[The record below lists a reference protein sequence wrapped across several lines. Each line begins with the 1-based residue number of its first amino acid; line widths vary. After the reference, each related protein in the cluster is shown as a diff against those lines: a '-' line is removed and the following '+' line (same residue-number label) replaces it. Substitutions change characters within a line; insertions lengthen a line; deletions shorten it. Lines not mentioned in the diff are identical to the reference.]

1 MPFSYTCTDFLRTLL
16 ENCIGT
22 VMIEWEQW
30 NFPSPSFD
38 RGYFNSRLKQAMPIN
53 ELTHKRLIRLF
64 ECVFN
69 PENREG
75 RFQEP
80 QAVEAANALIDL
92 IQNYF
97 HVDLSIWINRYTVNN
112 LAHRSH
118 LLYCLELIF
127 ALSEGKETLPV
138 SEISKALTAY
148 LEQVDLNSEVPRP
161 SYPELLSAVPYPQTE
176 HYIGREELTAAV
188 SNRLIDGESCYLH
201 GIGGIGK
208 TEIAKSVLK
217 EILDTPTSDSGITH
231 VLWVDCI
238 DDNFTLS
245 LVQALHLDQKFHNIE
260 QAFQAAIKIINNYK
274 NRLLIVID
282 NVDSLEHTRESSIS
296 EYLHCRVLITSRCA
310 GFGVLTEVPVPPLS
324 LNDCIKLFYA
334 YYHGDRDDITLRK
347 IVELCDCLPLAVE
360 LLAKIADAEELLLY
374 EFYETLLRC
383 GFDMS
388 SEEITAAHE
397 KLHSE
402 GTAVQQLS
410 KVFRVYGRC
419 PEEQTLLVQIST
431 IPNIRFLFSQAKR
444 WFLLRNR
451 TPLNHLEH
459 LGWIKKEALY
469 DNGRNRYR
477 YYMHSVIAAAIRA
490 QFIDD
495 LYDLCQGFIHEIT
508 IEMTS
513 SLSQNDATKKELIQ
527 FSWSLN
533 DIFHGQFQSEEDSD
547 FLWALAE
554 IYRDIGYYERALPLL
569 DSLDTLY
576 CQLYGEG
583 NIKLASVWNSR
594 GMIQYE
600 LSHFPAA
607 LDAYQTS
614 RDIYEKNHPA
624 GSYSPSE
631 RIDLA
636 KLDLNIGK
644 TYLKIDYTKAGT
656 YFDRAYQTLSG
667 EAEAEQHLKL
677 NALAHK
683 AMLLAHSGQLEEA
696 EKIFVDIYNQTDA
709 KSKDREML
717 LLRAGVAH
725 HIGNIYSDIDPS
737 QAMPYL
743 EEARDIFWKLLSPTH
758 PDTLDVLNSV
768 CSLRLTLE
776 DDYDDILAG
785 LQKLLE
791 LFIKAYGP
799 NDPNTGTIYNNIGL
813 CYYYMQRPDEA
824 IENYKKALQIDSLT
838 YGENHESTAYIL
850 NNIGGVYS
858 ESDHPELAI
867 PEHERALRIY
877 EAAYPNHMNLDLA
890 QTHSDL
896 ADAYLREGD
905 ADKVMDHLNEA
916 FSIYDKML
924 PENARQLLQP
934 YSTLANLLLALNEYD
949 ESITNYSHVLW
960 LMKENGYTEDSFAFH
975 EFTDRINEVRQLK
988 AQAAATE

>member
-1 MPFSYTCTDFLRTLL
+1 M
-16 ENCIGT
+16 
-22 VMIEWEQW
+22 
-30 NFPSPSFD
+30 
-38 RGYFNSRLKQAMPIN
+38 
-53 ELTHKRLIRLF
+53 
-64 ECVFN
+64 
-69 PENREG
+69 
-75 RFQEP
+75 
-80 QAVEAANALIDL
+80 
-92 IQNYF
+92 
-97 HVDLSIWINRYTVNN
+97 
-112 LAHRSH
+112 
-118 LLYCLELIF
+118 
-127 ALSEGKETLPV
+127 
-138 SEISKALTAY
+138 
-148 LEQVDLNSEVPRP
+148 
-161 SYPELLSAVPYPQTE
+161 
-176 HYIGREELTAAV
+176 
-188 SNRLIDGESCYLH
+188 
-201 GIGGIGK
+201 
-208 TEIAKSVLK
+208 
-217 EILDTPTSDSGITH
+217 
-231 VLWVDCI
+231 
-238 DDNFTLS
+238 
-245 LVQALHLDQKFHNIE
+245 
-260 QAFQAAIKIINNYK
+260 
-274 NRLLIVID
+274 
-282 NVDSLEHTRESSIS
+282 
-296 EYLHCRVLITSRCA
+296 
-310 GFGVLTEVPVPPLS
+310 
-324 LNDCIKLFYA
+324 
-334 YYHGDRDDITLRK
+334 
-347 IVELCDCLPLAVE
+347 
-360 LLAKIADAEELLLY
+360 
-374 EFYETLLRC
+374 
-383 GFDMS
+383 
-388 SEEITAAHE
+388 
-397 KLHSE
+397 
-402 GTAVQQLS
+402 
-410 KVFRVYGRC
+410 
-419 PEEQTLLVQIST
+419 
-431 IPNIRFLFSQAKR
+431 
-444 WFLLRNR
+444 
-451 TPLNHLEH
+451 
-459 LGWIKKEALY
+459 
-469 DNGRNRYR
+469 
-477 YYMHSVIAAAIRA
+477 
-490 QFIDD
+490 
-495 LYDLCQGFIHEIT
+495 
-508 IEMTS
+508 
-513 SLSQNDATKKELIQ
+513 
-527 FSWSLN
+527 
-533 DIFHGQFQSEEDSD
+533 
-547 FLWALAE
+547 
-554 IYRDIGYYERALPLL
+554 
-569 DSLDTLY
+569 
-576 CQLYGEG
+576 
-583 NIKLASVWNSR
+583 
-594 GMIQYE
+594 
-600 LSHFPAA
+600 
-607 LDAYQTS
+607 DAYQTS

-624 GSYSPSE
+624 DSYSPSE

-644 TYLKIDYTKAGT
+644 TYLKIDYTKAGA

-677 NALAHK
+677 NALAHR

-838 YGENHESTAYIL
+838 YGEDHESTAYIL

-877 EAAYPNHMNLDLA
+877 EAAYPNHMSLDLA

-905 ADKVMDHLNEA
+905 ADKVMEHLNET

-949 ESITNYSHVLW
+949 DSITNYSHVLW

>member
-1 MPFSYTCTDFLRTLL
+1 
-16 ENCIGT
+16 
-22 VMIEWEQW
+22 
-30 NFPSPSFD
+30 
-38 RGYFNSRLKQAMPIN
+38 
-53 ELTHKRLIRLF
+53 
-64 ECVFN
+64 
-69 PENREG
+69 
-75 RFQEP
+75 
-80 QAVEAANALIDL
+80 
-92 IQNYF
+92 
-97 HVDLSIWINRYTVNN
+97 
-112 LAHRSH
+112 
-118 LLYCLELIF
+118 
-127 ALSEGKETLPV
+127 
-138 SEISKALTAY
+138 
-148 LEQVDLNSEVPRP
+148 
-161 SYPELLSAVPYPQTE
+161 
-176 HYIGREELTAAV
+176 
-188 SNRLIDGESCYLH
+188 
-201 GIGGIGK
+201 
-208 TEIAKSVLK
+208 
-217 EILDTPTSDSGITH
+217 
-231 VLWVDCI
+231 
-238 DDNFTLS
+238 
-245 LVQALHLDQKFHNIE
+245 
-260 QAFQAAIKIINNYK
+260 
-274 NRLLIVID
+274 
-282 NVDSLEHTRESSIS
+282 
-296 EYLHCRVLITSRCA
+296 
-310 GFGVLTEVPVPPLS
+310 
-324 LNDCIKLFYA
+324 
-334 YYHGDRDDITLRK
+334 
-347 IVELCDCLPLAVE
+347 
-360 LLAKIADAEELLLY
+360 
-374 EFYETLLRC
+374 
-383 GFDMS
+383 
-388 SEEITAAHE
+388 
-397 KLHSE
+397 
-402 GTAVQQLS
+402 
-410 KVFRVYGRC
+410 
-419 PEEQTLLVQIST
+419 
-431 IPNIRFLFSQAKR
+431 
-444 WFLLRNR
+444 
-451 TPLNHLEH
+451 
-459 LGWIKKEALY
+459 
-469 DNGRNRYR
+469 
-477 YYMHSVIAAAIRA
+477 MHSVIAAAIRA

-533 DIFHGQFQSEEDSD
+533 DSFHGQFQSEEDSD

-696 EKIFVDIYNQTDA
+696 ENIFVDIYNQTDA

-905 ADKVMDHLNEA
+905 ADKVMEHLNEA